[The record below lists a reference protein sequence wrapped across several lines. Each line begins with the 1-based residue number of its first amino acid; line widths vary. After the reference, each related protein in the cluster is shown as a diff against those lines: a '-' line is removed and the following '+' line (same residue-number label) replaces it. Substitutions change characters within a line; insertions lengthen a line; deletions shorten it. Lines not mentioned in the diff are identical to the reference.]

1 MTDFNLKD
9 VVEVLKAT
17 TEVLSGF
24 SKLFKEM
31 DTLTD
36 SVRPKIVEL
45 ESEVVEEESDNKTST
60 KNCKN

>member
-60 KNCKN
+60 KKL